1 MVEKVLIANRGEIA
15 LRIVRS
21 CRELG
26 IATVAVFST
35 VDKKALHVQLADEA
49 VCVGDSL
56 SNKSYL
62 NIPNIL
68 AAATSRGVDAIH
80 PGYGFLSENAEFAQN
95 VIDSGL
101 VWIGPKPNSITSMGN
116 KDIARELAIKSNL
129 PICPG
134 LKNDELDSNDL
145 EKKCIDIGYPILI
158 KASAGGGG
166 IGMQIVNNFNELK
179 SAIEKTKNLA
189 KKAFGNSDI
198 FLEKFIR
205 NSRHIEIQVFG
216 YGEKSAV
223 HFYERDCSIQ
233 RRFQKIIEESPAPKV
248 EQSII
253 KEMAEMSVN
262 FASDQKYEG
271 AGTIEFIYDIDQKKF
286 YFLEMNT
293 RIQVEHPVTE
303 EITGVDLVELQ
314 IKYALNLDSTS
325 ILQSDI
331 SKNGN
336 SLECRLYA
344 EDPKKNFLPSPGK
357 ITKLRFPE
365 VNKDIRLDIGVDEGD
380 EISFY
385 YDPMIAK
392 IISKGVSRA
401 EVIKKMKNFLEK
413 MEIEG
418 IKTNK
423 SFLIEVLK
431 NKSFEEAKFNTKFI
445 ENNLSIF
452 TKYEEK
458 NQDPIIKKEVKIS
471 DKKENENS
479 QIKKSENK
487 NYTDKDVK
495 AFENIISKSQIKT
508 NGQNYTQKDLKAFE
522 KIISP
527 KDEINKTSKTK
538 IRNIPGK
545 IYDTPKFLPAGDKY
559 MLIEFGN
566 IMNLELNFTAQ
577 NLAKAIKDHK
587 IRGVYETS
595 PCFASMIVHYEPDEI
610 KFNDLKKELFS
621 LIESLG
627 PSDEIEINS
636 RVFSFP
642 TVYLDKWTKEC
653 IEDYSNKIA
662 KKKPDPELITELN
675 NLESTDQFVRV
686 HSSTEYWVAAIG
698 FWPGLP
704 FMMALDP
711 RCKLTVPKYNPP
723 RTWTP
728 KGTVGMG
735 GASTCIYPDRLPGGY
750 QIFGIIPVPIW
761 DTNKSFPVF
770 ENNICLFQ
778 PGDRVKF
785 VPTSYEEFDHVYNKI
800 EDGSYDYNI
809 VEYQKFSVK
818 NYKQWLSTIDESKR
832 F

>member
-1 MVEKVLIANRGEIA
+1 MKKILIANRGEIA
-15 LRIVRS
+15 CRIIES
-21 CRELG
+21 CKKLNLHT
-26 IATVAVFST
+26 IAVYSDA
-35 VDKKALHVQLADEA
+35 DKKSKHVRIADEA
-49 VCVGDSL
+49 VHIGES
-56 SNKSYL
+56 KAQESYL
-62 NIPNIL
+62 STRKIIN
-68 AAATSRGVDAIH
+68 AALSSKADAIH
-80 PGYGFLSENAEFAQN
+80 PGYGFLSENSEFAQN
-95 VIDSGL
+95 VMDSGITW
-101 VWIGPKPNSITSMGN
+101 VGPKPNNITSMGN

-134 LKNDELDSNDL
+134 LKNDEIESSDL
-145 EKKCIDIGYPILI
+145 EKKCMEIGYPILI

-179 SAIEKTKNLA
+179 TAVDKTKNLA

-205 NSRHIEIQVFG
+205 NSRHIEIQIFG
-216 YGEKSAV
+216 YGERNSV

-248 EQSII
+248 DQSII
-253 KEMAEMSVN
+253 NEMAQMSVK

-303 EITGVDLVELQ
+303 EITGIDLVELQ
-314 IKYALNLDSTS
+314 LKYALNLDSS
-325 ILQSDI
+325 QVSQSKI

-336 SLECRLYA
+336 TMECRLYA

-357 ITKLRFPE
+357 ISKLRFPE
-365 VNKDIRLDIGVDEGD
+365 VSKDIRIDIGVGEGD

-392 IISKGVSRA
+392 IICKGNSRT
-401 EVIKKMKNFLEK
+401 EVIRKMTDFLQS
-413 MEIEG
+413 MQIEG

-423 SFLIEVLK
+423 EFLIEVLK
-431 NKSFEEAKFNTKFI
+431 NNSFNDAKFNTKFI

-452 TKYEEK
+452 TKYEDKKEIKEEIVKSIKTKEK
-458 NQDPIIKKEVKIS
+458 KEIKKE
-471 DKKENENS
+471 
-479 QIKKSENK
+479 KSENK
-487 NYTDKDVK
+487 NYTEKDVK
-495 AFENIISKSQIKT
+495 AFENIISKAPKKS
-508 NGQNYTQKDLKAFE
+508 NGQNYSEKDLKAFE
-522 KIISP
+522 NIVSP
-527 KDEINKTSKTK
+527 KKEVKEIPKTK
-538 IRNIPGK
+538 INNVPGK

-566 IMNLELNFTAQ
+566 VMNLELNFTAQ

-595 PCFASMIVHYEPDEI
+595 PCFASMIVHYEPEEI
-610 KFNDLKKELFS
+610 KFHELKKELFN

-627 PSDEIEINS
+627 PTDDIEINS

-642 TVYLDKWTKEC
+642 TVYLDKWTQEC
-653 IEDYSNKIA
+653 IEDYSKKIA
-662 KKKPDPELITELN
+662 KKKPDPELIAELN
-675 NLESTDQFVRV
+675 ELESTEQFVRV

-761 DTNKSFPVF
+761 DTKKSFPVF

-809 VEYQKFSVK
+809 VDYQKFSVK
-818 NYKQWLSTIDESKR
+818 NYKKWLTTIDSNKR

>member
-1 MVEKVLIANRGEIA
+1 MKKILIANRGEIA
-15 LRIVRS
+15 CRIIES
-21 CRELG
+21 CKKLNLHT
-26 IATVAVFST
+26 IAVYSD
-35 VDKKALHVQLADEA
+35 VDKKSKHVRIADEA
-49 VCVGDSL
+49 VHIGES
-56 SNKSYL
+56 KAQESYL
-62 NIPNIL
+62 STRKIIN
-68 AAATSRGVDAIH
+68 AALSSKADAIH
-80 PGYGFLSENAEFAQN
+80 PGYGFLSENAEFAQS
-95 VIDSGL
+95 VMDSGIT
-101 VWIGPKPNSITSMGN
+101 WIGPKPNNITSMGN

-134 LKNDELDSNDL
+134 LKNDEIESSDL
-145 EKKCIDIGYPILI
+145 EKKCMEIGYPILI

-179 SAIEKTKNLA
+179 TAVDKTKNLA

-205 NSRHIEIQVFG
+205 NSRHIEIQIFG
-216 YGEKSAV
+216 YGERNSV

-248 EQSII
+248 DQSII
-253 KEMAEMSVN
+253 NEMAQMSVK

-303 EITGVDLVELQ
+303 EITGIDLVELQ
-314 IKYALNLDSTS
+314 LKYALNLDSNQVS
-325 ILQSDI
+325 QSKI

-336 SLECRLYA
+336 TMECRLYA

-357 ITKLRFPE
+357 ISKLRFPE
-365 VNKDIRLDIGVDEGD
+365 VSKDIRIDIGVGEGD

-392 IISKGVSRA
+392 IICKGNSRTD
-401 EVIKKMKNFLEK
+401 VIRKMTDFLQS
-413 MEIEG
+413 MQIEG

-423 SFLIEVLK
+423 EFLIEVLK
-431 NKSFEEAKFNTKFI
+431 NNSFNDAKFNTKFI

-452 TKYEEK
+452 TKYEDNKKIKEEIVKSIKTKEK
-458 NQDPIIKKEVKIS
+458 KEIKKE
-471 DKKENENS
+471 
-479 QIKKSENK
+479 KSENK
-487 NYTDKDVK
+487 NYTEKDVK
-495 AFENIISKSQIKT
+495 AFENIISKAPKKS
-508 NGQNYTQKDLKAFE
+508 NGQNYSEKDLKAFE
-522 KIISP
+522 NIVSP
-527 KDEINKTSKTK
+527 KKEVKEIPKTK
-538 IRNIPGK
+538 INNVPGK

-566 IMNLELNFTAQ
+566 VMNLELNFTAQ

-595 PCFASMIVHYEPDEI
+595 PCFASMIVHYEPEEI
-610 KFNDLKKELFS
+610 KFHELKKELFN

-627 PSDEIEINS
+627 PTDDIEINS

-642 TVYLDKWTKEC
+642 TVYLDKWTQEC
-653 IEDYSNKIA
+653 IEDYSKKIA
-662 KKKPDPELITELN
+662 KKKPDPELIAELN
-675 NLESTDQFVRV
+675 ELESTEQFVRV

-761 DTNKSFPVF
+761 DTKKSFPVF

-809 VEYQKFSVK
+809 VDYQKFSVK
-818 NYKQWLSTIDESKR
+818 NYKKWLTTIDSNKR

>member
-1 MVEKVLIANRGEIA
+1 MKKILIANRGEIA
-15 LRIVRS
+15 CRIIKS
-21 CRELG
+21 CKKLNLHS
-26 IATVAVFST
+26 IAVYS
-35 VDKKALHVQLADEA
+35 DADEKSKHVKLANEA
-49 VCVGDSL
+49 VHIGNS
-56 SNKSYL
+56 KAQESYL
-62 NIPNIL
+62 SSKNIL
-68 AAATSRGVDAIH
+68 SAALKSKADAIH

-401 EVIKKMKNFLEK
+401 EVIKRMKNFLEK

-423 SFLIEVLK
+423 PFLIEVLK

-527 KDEINKTSKTK
+527 KEEINKTSKTK

-675 NLESTDQFVRV
+675 NLENTDQFVRV

>member
-1 MVEKVLIANRGEIA
+1 MKKILIANRGEIA
-15 LRIVRS
+15 CRIIKS
-21 CRELG
+21 CKKLNIHS
-26 IATVAVFST
+26 IAVYSD
-35 VDKKALHVQLADEA
+35 VDEKSKHVKLANEA
-49 VCVGDSL
+49 VHIGNS
-56 SNKSYL
+56 KAQESYL
-62 NIPNIL
+62 SSKNIL
-68 AAATSRGVDAIH
+68 SAALKYKADAIH

-95 VIDSGL
+95 VIDSDL
-101 VWIGPKPNSITSMGN
+101 VWIGPKPNSITSIGN
-116 KDIARELAIKSNL
+116 KDVDRELAIKSNL

-134 LKNDELDSNDL
+134 LKNDELNSNDL

-271 AGTIEFIYDIDQKKF
+271 AGTIEFIYEIDQKKF

-458 NQDPIIKKEVKIS
+458 NQDPIITKEVKIS

-487 NYTDKDVK
+487 NYTAKDVK

-527 KDEINKTSKTK
+527 KDEINKISKTK

>member
-1 MVEKVLIANRGEIA
+1 MKKILIANRGEIA
-15 LRIVRS
+15 CRIIKSCKKLNLHSIAVYSDVDEKSKHVR
-21 CRELG
+21 
-26 IATVAVFST
+26 
-35 VDKKALHVQLADEA
+35 LANEA
-49 VCVGDSL
+49 VHIGNS
-56 SNKSYL
+56 KAQESYL
-62 NIPNIL
+62 SSKKIL
-68 AAATSRGVDAIH
+68 SAALKSKADAIH

-134 LKNDELDSNDL
+134 LKNDELNSNDL

-458 NQDPIIKKEVKIS
+458 NQDPIIKKEVRIS

-487 NYTDKDVK
+487 NYTAKDVK

-527 KDEINKTSKTK
+527 KDEINKISKTK

>member
-1 MVEKVLIANRGEIA
+1 MKKILIANRGEIA
-15 LRIVRS
+15 CRIIES
-21 CRELG
+21 CKKLNIHS
-26 IATVAVFST
+26 IAVYSDI
-35 VDKKALHVQLADEA
+35 DKKSKHVRLADEA
-49 VCVGDSL
+49 VHIGNS
-56 SNKSYL
+56 KAQESYL
-62 NIPNIL
+62 SSRKIIN
-68 AAATSRGVDAIH
+68 AALKVKADAIH

-95 VIDSGL
+95 IIDAGL
-101 VWIGPKPNSITSMGN
+101 IWIGPKPNSITSMGN

-134 LKNDELDSNDL
+134 LKNDDLNSNDL
-145 EKKCIDIGYPILI
+145 EKKCTNIGYPILI

-179 SAIEKTKNLA
+179 SAVDKTKNLA

-248 EQSII
+248 DQSII
-253 KEMAEMSVN
+253 KKMAEMSVK

-314 IKYALNLDSTS
+314 IKYALNLNSTRV
-325 ILQSDI
+325 LQNDI
-331 SKNGN
+331 IKKGN

-357 ITKLRFPE
+357 ISKLRLPE
-365 VNKDIRLDIGVDEGD
+365 VTKDIRIDIGVGEGD

-392 IISKGVSRA
+392 IIAKGENRY
-401 EVIKKMKNFLEK
+401 ETIKKMKNFLESF
-413 MEIEG
+413 EIDG

-423 SFLIEVLK
+423 TFLIEVLK

-458 NQDPIIKKEVKIS
+458 KQDKIEKKEIKKQES
-471 DKKENENS
+471 NETKKNEN
-479 QIKKSENK
+479 N
-487 NYTDKDVK
+487 NYTDKDVQ
-495 AFENIISKSQIKT
+495 AFENIISNTKKRI
-508 NGQNYTQKDLKAFE
+508 NGQNYTEKDLKAF
-522 KIISP
+522 KNIVSP
-527 KDEINKTSKTK
+527 KDEIKEIPKTK
-538 IRNIPGK
+538 IKNVPGK
-545 IYDTPKFLPAGDKY
+545 IYDKPKFLPAGDKY

-627 PSDEIEINS
+627 PTDEIEINS
-636 RVFSFP
+636 RIFSFP
-642 TVYLDKWTKEC
+642 TVYLDKWTQEC

-675 NLESTDQFVRV
+675 NLESTDQFIRV

-818 NYKQWLSTIDESKR
+818 NYKQWLSTIDASKR

>member
-1 MVEKVLIANRGEIA
+1 
-15 LRIVRS
+15 
-21 CRELG
+21 
-26 IATVAVFST
+26 
-35 VDKKALHVQLADEA
+35 
-49 VCVGDSL
+49 
-56 SNKSYL
+56 
-62 NIPNIL
+62 
-68 AAATSRGVDAIH
+68 
-80 PGYGFLSENAEFAQN
+80 
-95 VIDSGL
+95 
-101 VWIGPKPNSITSMGN
+101 MGN

-134 LKNDELDSNDL
+134 LKNDEIESSDL
-145 EKKCIDIGYPILI
+145 EKKCMEIGYPILI

-179 SAIEKTKNLA
+179 TAVDKTKNLA

-205 NSRHIEIQVFG
+205 NSRHIEIQIFG
-216 YGEKSAV
+216 YGERNSV

-248 EQSII
+248 DQSII
-253 KEMAEMSVN
+253 NEMAQMSVK

-293 RIQVEHPVTE
+293 RIQVEHPVTD
-303 EITGVDLVELQ
+303 EITGIDLVELQ
-314 IKYALNLDSTS
+314 LKYALNLDSTQVS
-325 ILQSDI
+325 QSKI

-336 SLECRLYA
+336 TMECRLYA

-357 ITKLRFPE
+357 ISKLRFPE
-365 VNKDIRLDIGVDEGD
+365 VSKDIRIDIGVGEGD

-392 IISKGVSRA
+392 IICKGNSRT
-401 EVIKKMKNFLEK
+401 EVIRKMTDFLQS
-413 MEIEG
+413 MQIEG

-423 SFLIEVLK
+423 EFLIEVLK
-431 NKSFEEAKFNTKFI
+431 NNSFNDAKFNTKFI

-452 TKYEEK
+452 TKYEDKKEIKEEIVKSIKTKEK
-458 NQDPIIKKEVKIS
+458 KEIKKE
-471 DKKENENS
+471 
-479 QIKKSENK
+479 KSENK
-487 NYTDKDVK
+487 NYTEKDVK
-495 AFENIISKSQIKT
+495 AFENIISKAPKKS
-508 NGQNYTQKDLKAFE
+508 NGQNYSEKDLKAFE
-522 KIISP
+522 NIVSP
-527 KDEINKTSKTK
+527 KKEVKEIPKTK
-538 IRNIPGK
+538 INNVPGK

-566 IMNLELNFTAQ
+566 VMNLELNFTAQ

-595 PCFASMIVHYEPDEI
+595 PCFASMIVHYEPEEI
-610 KFNDLKKELFS
+610 KFHELKKELFN

-627 PSDEIEINS
+627 PTDDIEINS

-642 TVYLDKWTKEC
+642 TVYLDKWTQEC
-653 IEDYSNKIA
+653 IEDYSKKIA
-662 KKKPDPELITELN
+662 KKKPDPELIAELN
-675 NLESTDQFVRV
+675 DLESTEQFVRV

-761 DTNKSFPVF
+761 DTKKSFTVF

-809 VEYQKFSVK
+809 VDYQKFSVK
-818 NYKQWLSTIDESKR
+818 NYKKWLNTIDSNKR

>member
-1 MVEKVLIANRGEIA
+1 MKKILIANRGEIA
-15 LRIVRS
+15 CRIIKS
-21 CRELG
+21 CKKLNLHS
-26 IATVAVFST
+26 IAVYS
-35 VDKKALHVQLADEA
+35 DADEKSKHVKLANEA
-49 VCVGDSL
+49 VHIGNS
-56 SNKSYL
+56 KAQESYL
-62 NIPNIL
+62 SSKNIL
-68 AAATSRGVDAIH
+68 SAALKYKADAIH

-116 KDIARELAIKSNL
+116 KDVARELAIKSNL

-134 LKNDELDSNDL
+134 LKNDELNSNDL

-216 YGEKSAV
+216 HGEKSAV

-365 VNKDIRLDIGVDEGD
+365 INKDIRLDIGVDEGD

-487 NYTDKDVK
+487 NYTAKDVK

>member
-1 MVEKVLIANRGEIA
+1 MKKILIANRGEIA
-15 LRIVRS
+15 CRIIKS
-21 CRELG
+21 CKKLNLHS
-26 IATVAVFST
+26 IAVYSD
-35 VDKKALHVQLADEA
+35 VDEKSKHVKLANEA
-49 VCVGDSL
+49 VHIGNS
-56 SNKSYL
+56 KAQESYL
-62 NIPNIL
+62 SSKNIL
-68 AAATSRGVDAIH
+68 SAALKYKADAIH

-116 KDIARELAIKSNL
+116 KDVARELAIKSNL

-134 LKNDELDSNDL
+134 LKNDELNSNDL

-253 KEMAEMSVN
+253 KKMAEMSVN

>member
-1 MVEKVLIANRGEIA
+1 MKKILIANRGEIA
-15 LRIVRS
+15 CRIIKS
-21 CRELG
+21 CKKLNLHS
-26 IATVAVFST
+26 IAVYS
-35 VDKKALHVQLADEA
+35 DADEKSKHVKLANEA
-49 VCVGDSL
+49 VHIGNS
-56 SNKSYL
+56 KAQESYL
-62 NIPNIL
+62 SSKNIL
-68 AAATSRGVDAIH
+68 SAALKYKADAIH

-253 KEMAEMSVN
+253 KKMAEMSVN

-487 NYTDKDVK
+487 NYTAKDVK

-527 KDEINKTSKTK
+527 KDEINKISKTK

>member
-1 MVEKVLIANRGEIA
+1 MKKILIANRGEIA
-15 LRIVRS
+15 CRIIKS
-21 CRELG
+21 CKKLNLHS
-26 IATVAVFST
+26 IAVYSD
-35 VDKKALHVQLADEA
+35 VDEKSKHVKLANEA
-49 VCVGDSL
+49 VHIGNS
-56 SNKSYL
+56 KAQESYL
-62 NIPNIL
+62 SSKKIL
-68 AAATSRGVDAIH
+68 SAALKSKADAIH

-101 VWIGPKPNSITSMGN
+101 AWIGPKPNSITSMGN

-527 KDEINKTSKTK
+527 KEEINKTSKTK

-675 NLESTDQFVRV
+675 NLENTDQFVRV

>member
-1 MVEKVLIANRGEIA
+1 MKKILIANRGEIA
-15 LRIVRS
+15 CRIIES
-21 CRELG
+21 CKKLN
-26 IATVAVFST
+26 IHTVAVYS
-35 VDKKALHVQLADEA
+35 DADIKSKHVRLADQA
-49 VCVGDSL
+49 VHIGNS
-56 SNKSYL
+56 KAQESYL
-62 NIPNIL
+62 ASRKIIN
-68 AAATSRGVDAIH
+68 AALESKADAIH
-80 PGYGFLSENAEFAQN
+80 PGYGFLSENADFAQN
-95 VIDSGL
+95 VLDSGL
-101 VWIGPKPNSITSMGN
+101 IWIGPKPKTITSMGN
-116 KDIARELAIKSNL
+116 KDTARALAIKSNL

-134 LKNDELDSNDL
+134 LKNDEIENNDL
-145 EKKCIDIGYPILI
+145 EKKCSEIGYPILI

-166 IGMQIVNNFNELK
+166 IGMNIVNNFNELK
-179 SAIEKTKNLA
+179 SGIEKTKNLA
-189 KKAFGNSDI
+189 KKAFGNDDI

-216 YGEKSAV
+216 YGENNSI

-248 EQSII
+248 DETILKQ
-253 KEMAEMSVN
+253 MAEMSVK

-271 AGTIEFIYDIDQKKF
+271 AGTIEFIYDIDQKNF

-303 EITGVDLVELQ
+303 QITNTDLVELQ
-314 IKYALNLDSTS
+314 IKYALNLSS
-325 ILQSDI
+325 ERLMQNNIV
-331 SKNGN
+331 KNGH
-336 SLECRLYA
+336 SIECRLYA

-357 ITKLRFPE
+357 ISSLRLPE
-365 VNKDIRLDIGVDEGD
+365 VNKDIRIDIGVGEGD

-392 IISKGVSRA
+392 IICKGNNRQEA
-401 EVIKKMKNFLEK
+401 IRKMISFLEK

-418 IKTNK
+418 IVTNK
-423 SFLIEVLK
+423 LFLTHVLK
-431 NKSFEEAKFNTKFI
+431 NKSFEEAKYNTKFI
-445 ENNLSIF
+445 ENNLSSF

-458 NQDPIIKKEVKIS
+458 SSKPVIKEEVKNITNN
-471 DKKENENS
+471 DKKEDN
-479 QIKKSENK
+479 KKPLDK
-487 NYTDKDVK
+487 NYTDKDVE
-495 AFENIISKSQIKT
+495 AFDKIIAKSPKKS
-508 NGQNYTQKDLKAFE
+508 NGQNYSEKDLKAFDN
-522 KIISP
+522 IFAP
-527 KDEINKTSKTK
+527 KTKTKETPKTK
-538 IRNIPGK
+538 INNVPGK
-545 IYDTPKFLPAGDKY
+545 IYDKPKFLPAGDKY

-566 IMNLELNFTAQ
+566 VMNLELNFTAQ

-587 IRGVYETS
+587 IRGIYETS

-610 KFNDLKKELFS
+610 KFNDLKKELYS
-621 LIESLG
+621 LIQSLG
-627 PSDEIEINS
+627 PTDDIEINS
-636 RVFSFP
+636 RIFSFP
-642 TVYLDKWTKEC
+642 TVYLDKWTQEC

-675 NLESTDQFVRV
+675 NLENTEQFVRV

-761 DTNKSFPVF
+761 DTKKSFPVF

-785 VPTSYEEFDHVYNKI
+785 IPTSYEEFDHVANKI

-818 NYKQWLSTIDESKR
+818 NYKKWLSNIDVSKR